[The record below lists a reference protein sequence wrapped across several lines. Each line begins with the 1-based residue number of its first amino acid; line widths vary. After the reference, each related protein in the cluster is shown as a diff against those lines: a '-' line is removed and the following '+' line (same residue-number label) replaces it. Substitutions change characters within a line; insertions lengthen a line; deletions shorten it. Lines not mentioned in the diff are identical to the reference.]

1 MHTGLSSGVVGS
13 GGARVPPSNG
23 GGSAAAAA
31 TAAASMSGVAGG
43 GGGGGGVGSGGGGG
57 MMMDPSGL
65 AAAAAVSGLAGS
77 VVMDGGVDM
86 YGMEARECVNCGAIS
101 TPLWRRDGT
110 GHYLCNAC
118 GLYIKMNGTNRP
130 LIKPQRRMVSEKCG
144 HWKKNHTEKYGH

>member
-1 MHTGLSSGVVGS
+1 MHTGLSSGVAGS
-13 GGARVPPSNG
+13 GIHAGANG
-23 GGSAAAAA
+23 GGGG
-31 TAAASMSGVAGG
+31 AAASMTPSLSAGG
-43 GGGGGGVGSGGGGG
+43 GGGGGGGG
-57 MMMDPSGL
+57 MMDPASAV

-77 VVMDGGVDM
+77 VVMDGGVDL

-130 LIKPQRRMVSEKCG
+130 LIKPQRRMVSVCVCV
-144 HWKKNHTEKYGH
+144 